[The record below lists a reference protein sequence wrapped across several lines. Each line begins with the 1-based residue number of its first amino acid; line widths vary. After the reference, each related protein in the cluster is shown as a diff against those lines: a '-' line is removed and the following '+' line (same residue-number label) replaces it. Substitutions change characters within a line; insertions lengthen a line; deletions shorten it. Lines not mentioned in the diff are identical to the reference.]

1 MAKSTDR
8 WRERREFS
16 NRPLKEQ
23 LKDLLSLHTGER
35 RGTAAMIIIL
45 TALMLVY
52 VYVQWFRQP
61 TAKDLEPLRAE
72 MEAWI
77 ASRDSAES
85 KAEVA
90 VELFAFDP
98 NEIERAD
105 WRRLGLN
112 DRQVDGIERYREKGG
127 RFRKKADLGRMYSI
141 RPEQFEA
148 LKPYILLPD
157 SLPQRRDGR
166 KEETRRTESWKAREE
181 RKEPPSPRQERH
193 AFAKIEVNTADTN
206 ALIALPGIGP
216 SFARGIVKYRESLGG
231 YHSLDQLAEV
241 YVLKDKPDAVARLRE
256 LLVVDTLMI
265 RRIPINTCTAEEL
278 AAHPYVRWK
287 LAKPIIAYRQQHG
300 PFKELAGLK
309 GIHLIDEGLFRKLAP
324 YLTLE

>member
-1 MAKSTDR
+1 MAKSPDR
-8 WRERREFS
+8 WRERKEFS
-16 NRPLKEQ
+16 GRPIKEQ

-35 RGTAAMIIIL
+35 RGTAAMIAIL
-45 TALMLVY
+45 MALMVVY
-52 VYVQWFRQP
+52 AYVQWFRQP
-61 TAKDLEPLRAE
+61 TARDLEPLRAE

-77 ASRDSAES
+77 ATRDSAKTQGE
-85 KAEVA
+85 ATA
-90 VELFAFDP
+90 ELFAFDP

-105 WRRLGLN
+105 WKRLGLT
-112 DRQVDGIERYREKGG
+112 DRQVDGIERYRAKGG
-127 RFRKKADLGRMYSI
+127 RFRTKADLGRMYSI
-141 RPEQFEA
+141 RPAQFDG
-148 LKPYILLPD
+148 LKPFILLPD
-157 SLPQRRDGR
+157 SLPQRHEGR
-166 KEETRRTESWKAREE
+166 KDGNRRAESWEGSEVRNESS
-181 RKEPPSPRQERH
+181 SPRQERQ
-193 AFAKIEVNTADTN
+193 AFAKVEVNTADTA

-241 YVLKDKPDAVARLRE
+241 YVLKDKPDALDRLKE

-265 RRIPINTCTAEEL
+265 RRIPINTCTVEEL

-287 LAKPIIAYRQQHG
+287 LAKPIVAYRQQHG
-300 PFKELAGLK
+300 QFKELADLK